1 MADDSK
7 NQKRSLAI
15 ICLLA
20 TILAGAISFGGISVL
35 GSEVRRYLIAALLA
49 LSFYLFLGILDNS
62 EATTG
67 GPLRRLI
74 FLALWGSFM
83 ELLNL
88 FPWRVGGHP
97 FNPLVIP
104 IFLAGALVGA
114 AIEKWIRSISTSKVP
129 LRPE

>member
-1 MADDSK
+1 M
-7 NQKRSLAI
+7 I

-20 TILAGAISFGGISVL
+20 TILAGVISFGGISVL

-49 LSFYLFLGILDNS
+49 LSFYLFLGILDNP

-67 GPLRRLI
+67 DPLRRLI

-88 FPWRVGGHP
+88 FPWRVGEHP

-114 AIEKWIRSISTSKVP
+114 AIEKWIRSRSISKVP
-129 LRPE
+129 LHSE